1 MLLQFDNST
10 TASSCKSFLDAFA
23 ATLQN
28 PAVAN
33 KDFMDIT
40 EEDYELINQDLFG
53 LSNDYDIET
62 YGDCAWHQ
70 LGCHAAW
77 LIGEIAEWWNT
88 PAPGDGDK
96 TNGDIVVDVMTIVS
110 LFLL

>member
-1 MLLQFDNST
+1 
-10 TASSCKSFLDAFA
+10 
-23 ATLQN
+23 
-28 PAVAN
+28 
-33 KDFMDIT
+33 MDIT

-77 LIGEIAEWWNT
+77 LIGEIAE
-88 PAPGDGDK
+88 
-96 TNGDIVVDVMTIVS
+96 
-110 LFLL
+110 